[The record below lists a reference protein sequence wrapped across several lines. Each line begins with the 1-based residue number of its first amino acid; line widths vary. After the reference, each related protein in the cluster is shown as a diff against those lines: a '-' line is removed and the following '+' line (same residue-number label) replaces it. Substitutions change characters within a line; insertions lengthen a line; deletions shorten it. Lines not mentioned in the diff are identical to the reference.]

1 MMQWPCTF
9 YRCPKRFRQ
18 QNSDKKNAR
27 HAKPLLIVPLIVS
40 LSFMLVADID
50 SPRGGVIRVRPL
62 NLHAL
67 ADSFRSH

>member
-1 MMQWPCTF
+1 M
-9 YRCPKRFRQ
+9 
-18 QNSDKKNAR
+18 
-27 HAKPLLIVPLIVS
+27 LIVPLIVS
-40 LSFMLVADID
+40 LSFMLVADFD